1 MFSEWT
7 VSPVVK
13 IVTITITASLSR
25 KQFSAS
31 SMQSSTKVTLLGP
44 SSRMPNLGFQLT
56 ISSITWDMIR
66 KEVVFARERI
76 WVSTWKGNDQYK
88 QSFSIRLRNA
98 AIRFTV
104 IWCTVWRVSGVCFTE
119 CAMGVAI
126 ELCRIIIL
134 HHALFFFWDVILDVS
149 STWNAW
155 FYYGIWGR
163 HALKVRH
170 IVLLN
175 LLFVLRIIFL
185 LFYLLVNT
193 LSDLLWRTSQELIFL
208 SHLPFLD

>member
-1 MFSEWT
+1 M
-7 VSPVVK
+7 SPVVK

-66 KEVVFARERI
+66 KEVVFARERM

-88 QSFSIRLRNA
+88 QSFSIRLRYA

-104 IWCTVWRVSGVCFTE
+104 
-119 CAMGVAI
+119 
-126 ELCRIIIL
+126 L
-134 HHALFFFWDVILDVS
+134 
-149 STWNAW
+149 
-155 FYYGIWGR
+155 
-163 HALKVRH
+163 
-170 IVLLN
+170 
-175 LLFVLRIIFL
+175 
-185 LFYLLVNT
+185 
-193 LSDLLWRTSQELIFL
+193 
-208 SHLPFLD
+208 